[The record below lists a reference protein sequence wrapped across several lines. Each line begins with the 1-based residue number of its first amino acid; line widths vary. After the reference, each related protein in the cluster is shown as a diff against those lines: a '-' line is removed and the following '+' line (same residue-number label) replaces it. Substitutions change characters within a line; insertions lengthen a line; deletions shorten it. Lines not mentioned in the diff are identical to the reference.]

1 MRSYF
6 IMAATGALT
15 ALSTG
20 CTAPKSEAAER
31 AEILAAGMDAITPKD
46 VGDGTTMTSARADG
60 AMLVLTFEGIASREL
75 AHPDFSRQVTA
86 TLCRDQAFRDVLA
99 TDVEIMI
106 DMVARDGR
114 KASVGVKQCG

>member
-1 MRSYF
+1 MRAYF

-15 ALSTG
+15 VLSTG

-31 AEILAAGMDAITPKD
+31 AEILAAAISAITPKD

-60 AMLVLTFEGIASREL
+60 ARLVLTFEGIASNEL
-75 AHPDFSRQVTA
+75 AHPDFDRLMINA
-86 TLCRDQAFRDVLA
+86 ICNDQGYRDVLA
-99 TDVEIMI
+99 NDVEIMI
-106 DMVARDGR
+106 DMIARDGR